1 MGSINW
7 GRVIL
12 GGLVAG
18 LVVNVSEI
26 ILNVLILPGAFEAAM
41 QERGIAYEDTPQQIG
56 VWILWGFLFG
66 IGAVWLYAAIRPRFG
81 PGPGTAL
88 KAGFAAWFLASFLST
103 LAWLN
108 LGLLP
113 GSLVAIGLVWGLVEM
128 LLATLAGAWA
138 YREA

>member
-18 LVVNVSEI
+18 LIVNIAEI
-26 ILNVLILPGAFEAAM
+26 ILNVLVLPGAFEAAM
-41 QERGIAYEDTPQQIG
+41 QERGIPYEESSQQIAI
-56 VWILWGFLFG
+56 WILWAFLFG
-66 IGAVWLYAAIRPRFG
+66 IAAVWLYAAIRPRFG

-103 LAWLN
+103 IAMLN
-108 LGLLP
+108 MGLFPTNL
-113 GSLVAIGLVWGLVEM
+113 LAIGFVWGLVEM
-128 LLATLAGAWA
+128 LLATLAGAWV